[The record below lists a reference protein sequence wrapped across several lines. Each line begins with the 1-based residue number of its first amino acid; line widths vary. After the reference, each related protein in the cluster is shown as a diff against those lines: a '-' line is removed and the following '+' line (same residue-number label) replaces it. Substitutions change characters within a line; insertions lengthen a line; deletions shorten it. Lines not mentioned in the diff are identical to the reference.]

1 MDRYVSVCYPSRS
14 KTICTIPRART
25 VVTSVFI
32 IMMLLSIPSVFRYRL
47 QTIHD
52 SSTNETCM
60 ELVVTE
66 LGRNQQFMVPYTWV
80 QNFLRGII
88 PVFILIFLNA
98 RIIQALWKERVKGK
112 KFNSR
117 NRITL
122 MLIAMVVIFIVCIT
136 PDAIMSTFF
145 GKGYVEE
152 DYLVKGIREITDAL
166 VAFNSAVNFLLYCSL
181 SAVFRN
187 TFTRVFFGRRYAK
200 IDRFGSHRNVSR
212 DGTSGGTSQKRRMS
226 QRDGRDKSGR
236 RKFRGA
242 EGDEETED
250 LMTNGGDHSAQPPG
264 SPGVSAA
271 CENGH
276 CLDGSSSYHLCP
288 EQPSRSTSLRGE
300 CGEDSSGPKGT
311 GSEEDSHILRS
322 APTSSASAAKRRN
335 ISNLLCDVGKKR
347 GSKTKAKKAGDIE
360 LCDTNSQFCAKRV
373 QKNGE
378 KVTAI
383 KQAARKSP
391 AAVDMSY
398 LTSAVY
404 LGPTTEVL
412 PFEVSKRDNSA
423 TSQPRS

>member
-14 KTICTIPRART
+14 KAICTIPRART
-25 VVTSVFI
+25 VVTAVFL

-52 SSTNETCM
+52 TSTNQTCM

-66 LGRNQQFMVPYTWV
+66 LGRNQQFMIPYTWV

-88 PVFILIFLNA
+88 PVFILVFLNA

-112 KFNSR
+112 KFSSR

-200 IDRFGSHRNVSR
+200 INRFGSNRNISR
-212 DGTSGGTSQKRRMS
+212 DGTSGGTSFKRQKS
-226 QRDGRDKSGR
+226 QRDWKGKSGR
-236 RKFRGA
+236 KKERWGEK
-242 EGDEETED
+242 EEEEEVED
-250 LMTNGGDHSAQPPG
+250 LMLNGGDPMAT
-264 SPGVSAA
+264 SPCSPVVPS
-271 CENGH
+271 CENGD
-276 CLDGSSSYHLCP
+276 CLNLSCP
-288 EQPSRSTSLRGE
+288 NHVCIDLQTRSTSPGSGSADYSNGTKTRCSDGTSQ
-300 CGEDSSGPKGT
+300 SSGSSTAADVKKK
-311 GSEEDSHILRS
+311 RN
-322 APTSSASAAKRRN
+322 TSS
-335 ISNLLCDVGKKR
+335 LLCAKYRAQREEGKN
-347 GSKTKAKKAGDIE
+347 KKAASE
-360 LCDTNSQFCAKRV
+360 QPKLYNNKRCAKDKD
-373 QKNGE
+373 KNGA
-378 KVTAI
+378 KLGSS
-383 KQAARKSP
+383 KDQLRKPSFNL
-391 AAVDMSY
+391 DMSY
-398 LTSAVY
+398 LTSTVY

-412 PFEVSKRDNSA
+412 PFEISRRNNSA
-423 TSQPRS
+423 TSHPLS